1 MSPSPDLHHA
11 LFLVI
16 DDDEEVASLLCSTAE
31 KVGFEVKI
39 CSDYNSVESTIDQ
52 YKPDV
57 LFLNLNLGRR
67 DGVEV
72 LTLLAK
78 KNSQSR
84 IYLIGAMEEAILD
97 SACRVGLKF
106 GLDVGGFLQTPLEV
120 ADIKERLSLELDKR
134 SRFSS
139 SSFQEAL
146 GPGEFVIQYHPIIVV
161 SAERNSPIVGVEVRP
176 HWEDKRGSKVWL
188 SQIMPHMLQSKLIPE
203 FDHLLMD
210 KALESYCEWLKTD
223 LDLDFGITVGMDKS
237 NLTDPDWPDR
247 MINIVDK
254 WNVPHNR
261 ITLAIEQHAMK
272 DASGLAL
279 GALTRLRISGFSIAL
294 DSMGGDIE
302 ELDELLHIPFSEL
315 RLKRILVN
323 QIGKNMEAEFNV
335 STLISMAAKRK
346 IQTCAV
352 GVKTPEAF
360 TYLQD
365 CGCTT
370 ATGSLF
376 GKSLPVTHVEK
387 FVRSIFS

>member
-1 MSPSPDLHHA
+1 M
-11 LFLVI
+11 
-16 DDDEEVASLLCSTAE
+16 
-31 KVGFEVKI
+31 
-39 CSDYNSVESTIDQ
+39 
-52 YKPDV
+52 
-57 LFLNLNLGRR
+57 LN
-67 DGVEV
+67 
-72 LTLLAK
+72 
-78 KNSQSR
+78 
-84 IYLIGAMEEAILD
+84 
-97 SACRVGLKF
+97 
-106 GLDVGGFLQTPLEV
+106 
-120 ADIKERLSLELDKR
+120 
-134 SRFSS
+134 
-139 SSFQEAL
+139 
-146 GPGEFVIQYHPIIVV
+146 
-161 SAERNSPIVGVEVRP
+161 
-176 HWEDKRGSKVWL
+176 
-188 SQIMPHMLQSKLIPE
+188 SKLIPE
-203 FDHLLMD
+203 FNHLLMD
-210 KALESYCEWLKTD
+210 KVLESYCEWLKSD

-254 WNVPHNR
+254 WHVPHNR

-272 DASGLAL
+272 EASGLAL

-294 DSMGGDIE
+294 DSMGTDIE
-302 ELDELLHIPFSEL
+302 ELDHLLHIPFSEL

-335 STLISMAAKRK
+335 STLISMAEKRK

-387 FVRSIFS
+387 FVRGIAP